1 MRATHL
7 ILLKWRGDVIAAHT
21 VKRERAGYDRI
32 PTDPSFEAARAG
44 AAPADDVSVEVHE
57 VPLDRRDL
65 GLEAHLDGRAI
76 LGVLTSIGF
85 HGVLALALLV
95 GVLASKEGGAAS
107 PDDQAN
113 EQAAQIRDLMARIEQ
128 DENAL
133 EKEQQRNIEAAEK
146 GAAEPE
152 VLPEVPLPNHNQ
164 DSPPEPDRKDDALA
178 AGEPEAPQETVAE
191 AEPAPEPPKE
201 PGQRGTD
208 TSATSK
214 AVCNLAPPPKN
225 SGPTCKRDVV
235 VTSLSSEPFCFVDTI
250 VQQGQQGTLTF
261 PCDGDGA
268 ATLSFGGRAFVGAA
282 IGGKVEACTGTQY
295 PFNDGCTWTSA
306 QRVTGSIANGTLH
319 FAYGEA
325 PKAGEDTRSCARAC
339 TARGT
344 VRILTSI

>member
-1 MRATHL
+1 MRATQL

-21 VKRERAGYDRI
+21 VKKEKAGYDRA
-32 PTDPSFEAARAG
+32 PTDPSFEAARAS
-44 AAPADDVSVEVHE
+44 AASDDVSVEVHE
-57 VPLDRRDL
+57 VPLDRREL
-65 GLEAHLDGRAI
+65 GLEARLDGRAI

-85 HGVLALALLV
+85 HGLLAMALLV
-95 GVLASKEGGAAS
+95 GVLASDEGGPAS

-128 DENAL
+128 DEQAQD
-133 EKEQQRNIEAAEK
+133 QQQQQQTKPAEK

-152 VLPEVPLPNHNQ
+152 VLPEIPLPNQ
-164 DSPPEPDRKDDALA
+164 DAPPEPDRKDDALPP
-178 AGEPEAPQETVAE
+178 GEPETPQETVAE
-191 AEPAPEPPKE
+191 AEPAPEPPKK

-268 ATLSFGGRAFVGAA
+268 ATLSFGGRSFVGAA
-282 IGGKVEACTGTQY
+282 IGGQVEACTGTQY
-295 PFNDGCTWTSA
+295 PFSDGCTWTSA

-325 PKAGEDTRSCARAC
+325 PKAGEDTRLCARAC